1 MKLTTSLLVGLLAAL
16 VLITG
21 LALLK
26 AAQKT
31 VPETPEFVIK
41 STAGRDLFQFYCS
54 SCHGRDGKGN
64 GSAASA
70 LKVPPPDLTTLA
82 QRNHGTFP
90 AEGVQAF
97 IKGEGRLTTPAHGSS
112 DMPVWG
118 PIFKGLDNRDAVNA
132 ARIENLVKYIESIQT
147 KAKA

>member
-1 MKLTTSLLVGLLAAL
+1 VKLTISLFVGALAAL
-16 VLITG
+16 VLATG
-21 LALLK
+21 LPLLR
-26 AAQKT
+26 AAQTTIPKT
-31 VPETPEFVIK
+31 PDVVIK

-54 SCHGRDGKGN
+54 SCHGRDGKGS
-64 GSAASA
+64 GSAATA

-82 QRNHGTFP
+82 QRNRGTFP
-90 AEGVQAF
+90 VDRIAAF

-118 PIFKGLDNRDAVNA
+118 PIFKGLDGRDAVNA
-132 ARIENLVKYIESIQT
+132 ARIENLVKYIESIQA